1 MAKKF
6 FIKTYGCQM
15 NVHDSEYMAALLKG
29 VGYIPTTSKE
39 EADIILLNT
48 CTVRKKPEQKAYS
61 FLGRLKYQKRHRPLI
76 IGVGGC
82 LAQQQGEL
90 LLKRMPHIDFVFG
103 THQIY
108 RLPEII
114 RKLNKNKKG
123 KICETNFSY
132 QLEPPKG
139 VIPTFNKFRAYITIM
154 QGCNNFCTYCIVP
167 YVRGREIS
175 RRSESILEEAK
186 RLLDMGVKEIILLG
200 QNVNSYGKDRKE
212 EISFAELIRK
222 VGNLPKLRRLRFL
235 TSHPK
240 DLTLDLIKTF
250 KEVETLCE
258 QIHLPVQCGSNRIL
272 KKMNRRYSREDY
284 LKKIEMLRKVCPE
297 IAITTDIIVG
307 FPGETEKDFKQTI
320 SLLQEVSFDD
330 IFAFKYSDRPP
341 AKAVGFKEKVS
352 EEIKA
357 ERLAAVHEVQAPI
370 TKAKNREKVGQ
381 RLEVLL
387 DDYSKRGEMG
397 LSGRTRCN
405 RVVNVRAEA
414 SLLGHLVEVEIDEA
428 LSHSL
433 RGRIIK
439 VLD

>member
-15 NVHDSEYMAALLKG
+15 NVHDSEYMATILKSM
-29 VGYIPTTSKE
+29 GYILTSSEKK
-39 EADIILLNT
+39 ADIILLNT

-61 FLGRLKYQKRHRPLI
+61 FLGRLKHQKEHRPLI

-82 LAQQQGEL
+82 VAQQEGER
-90 LLKRMPHIDFVFG
+90 LLKHMPYVDFVFG

-108 RLPEII
+108 RLPELINN
-114 RKLNKNKKG
+114 LNQKEKV
-123 KICETNFSY
+123 CETNFTY
-132 QLEPPKG
+132 QLEPPKKI
-139 VIPTFNKFRAYITIM
+139 IPFALYNKFRAYLTIM

-175 RRSESILEEAK
+175 RRSENILQEAK
-186 RLLDMGVKEIILLG
+186 MLLDSGIKEIILLG
-200 QNVNSYGKDRKE
+200 QNVNSYGQDLKE
-212 EISFAELIRK
+212 DVSFPELLRR
-222 VGNLPKLRRLRFL
+222 VGTLSKLRRLRFL

-240 DLTLDLIKTF
+240 DLTLDLIKSF
-250 KEVETLCE
+250 GDIETLCE
-258 QIHLPVQCGSNRIL
+258 QIHLPAQSGSDRIL
-272 KKMNRRYSREDY
+272 KKMNRRYTRGDY
-284 LKKIEMLRKVCPE
+284 IKKIEMLRKVCPE

-307 FPGETEKDFKQTI
+307 FPGETEKDFEETI

-341 AKAVGFKEKVS
+341 AKAVEFKEKIGEKV
-352 EEIKA
+352 KA
-357 ERLAAVHEVQAPI
+357 ERLAVVHEVQTPI
-370 TKAKNREKVGQ
+370 TKGKYKEKVG
-381 RLEVLL
+381 RRVEVLL
-387 DDYSKRGEMG
+387 DSYSKRSSME

-405 RVVNVRAEA
+405 RVVNVRAEP
-414 SLLGHLVEVEIDEA
+414 SLLGHLVEVEVEEP

-439 VLD
+439 VFD